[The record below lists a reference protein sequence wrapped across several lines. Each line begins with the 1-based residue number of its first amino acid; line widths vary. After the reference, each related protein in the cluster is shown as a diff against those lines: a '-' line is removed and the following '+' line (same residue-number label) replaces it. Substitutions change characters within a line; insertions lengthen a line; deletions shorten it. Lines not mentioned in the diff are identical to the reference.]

1 MSRYLKKD
9 LKSLSGLKIK
19 NADEVWQISKSGKAK
34 IKPGIKLF
42 GRIESKTPNMILKLN
57 KNNKNKFIDDFS
69 SLPRNTKEKIANELM
84 NNKRRVIYLVS
95 QEK

>member
-19 NADEVWQISKSGKAK
+19 YSEDIWDINKKGKYTLK
-34 IKPGIKLF
+34 KDLKLF
-42 GRIESKTPNMILKLN
+42 GRVESKTPNMILRQN
-57 KNNKNKFIDDFS
+57 KNKKEKFIDDFS